1 MTPLAL
7 PSVIALVAVVVAAC
21 GSGSDLVTTSTSTTA
36 AATTVPPATS
46 TTSAPTTTT
55 TPTTAL
61 GRLLEQG
68 GYSVSDDWVVET
80 VAPHIDAGT
89 GGIALD
95 EAGVIYQSDFGYSGH
110 DGNSVY
116 RIDTDGNLEVFAQ
129 SEDFGSLTMI
139 TFGADGRLYQSSYG
153 TGKLFVLDSE
163 GNAEEIASNLFGPTG
178 IVALEDG
185 TIFVESYNSN
195 VIYRIDPDGVVSEWA
210 SHPAFNGPNGLTI
223 APDGTLYAV
232 NHRDGGLFAIDKAGN
247 VTEIHR
253 FVGTTSHVV
262 YHEGGLFVTCR
273 GRYVIYRY
281 DLATGAVEVVAGNAE
296 FGNKDGR
303 GTEASFGRPNAITVG
318 PDGALYFNHGS
329 RRSPDPVT
337 IRRLVY
343 DP

>member
-1 MTPLAL
+1 MSPRTLSILTALAL
-7 PSVIALVAVVVAAC
+7 ALAGC
-21 GSGSDLVTTSTSTTA
+21 GSGNQVVATPTSTTTTT
-36 AATTVPPATS
+36 TTVPPATT
-46 TTSAPTTTT
+46 TTSSPTTTT
-55 TPTTAL
+55 APSTAL
-61 GRLLEQG
+61 GRLLETG
-68 GYSVSDDWVVET
+68 GYTVSDDWVVET
-80 VAPHIDAGT
+80 VIPHIDAGT

-116 RIDTDGNLEVFAQ
+116 RIDAGGSLEVFSQ

-153 TGKLFVLDSE
+153 TGKVFVLDSE
-163 GNAEEIASNLFGPTG
+163 GNPEEIASNLFGPTG

-185 TIFVESYNSN
+185 TLFVESYNSN
-195 VIYRIDPDGVVSEWA
+195 LIHRIEPDGTVSEWA
-210 SHPAFNGPNGLTI
+210 SHPAFNGPNGLTMG
-223 APDGTLYAV
+223 PDGTLYAV
-232 NHRDGGLFAIDKAGN
+232 NHRDGGLFAIDQDGN

-262 YHEGGLFVTCR
+262 YHDGGLFVTGR
-273 GRYVIYRY
+273 GRYVIFRY
-281 DLATGAVEVVAGNAE
+281 DLGTGAVEVVAGNAE
-296 FGNKDGR
+296 FGDKDGR